1 MGDVELARIEP
12 RRFEDAWNIL
22 HRITRRDRDL
32 LRPIDPGVEAG
43 RNEHQPVWLAMAVIS
58 QPLSRGKAE
67 AGARRI
73 ADHGEHRRGDL
84 VV

>member
-1 MGDVELARIEP
+1 MGDVELARIGP

-43 RNEHQPVWLAMAVIS
+43 RNEHQPV
-58 QPLSRGKAE
+58 
-67 AGARRI
+67 
-73 ADHGEHRRGDL
+73 
-84 VV
+84 